1 MEELERAFS
10 RMDLSESDSHHSLQ
24 QLEAEEQTETYDM
37 AQLHVDTRRLVV
49 EIQKRTNRIRS
60 EISGTL
66 EDIEKAYWNEEHGGE
81 ATLRAFRSEIDG
93 TTSQLPPGQ
102 GLARAVRLYMNVI
115 WLGEI
120 GKKRLPDLG
129 PPIPQ
134 LWRSYM
140 AMRVY
145 LELSPMRFLLVLDRL
160 EIRRQLEKT
169 RLINRGDASK
179 NHRHVQKLRSLDK
192 QYRDDSDEFAQV
204 MRHMSRALAF
214 AFAKAEGL
222 EAMMILHNDP
232 TQPTQ
237 LRAWTILREDIV
249 ASDPDLDLAELEIPP
264 QDCSSWGLLPLL
276 CRKGATGM
284 ES

>member
-10 RMDLSESDSHHSLQ
+10 RMDLSASDSHHSLQ

-37 AQLHVDTRRLVV
+37 AQLHVDTRRLVE
-49 EIQKRTNRIRS
+49 EIQRRTSRIRG

-66 EDIEKAYWNEEHGGE
+66 EDIEKAYWYEEHGGV
-81 ATLRAFRSEIDG
+81 ATLRSFRSEIDG
-93 TTSQLPPGQ
+93 TASQLPLGQ

-120 GKKRLPDLG
+120 VKKRRPDLG

-145 LELSPMRFLLVLDRL
+145 LELSPMRFLLVLDRM

-179 NHRHVQKLRSLDK
+179 NHRHVQELQSLDK

-204 MRHMSRALAF
+204 MRQMSRALAF

-222 EAMMILHNDP
+222 EAMMALHDDP

-237 LRAWTILREDIV
+237 LGAWPILRDDIV

-264 QDCSSWGLLPLL
+264 QACSSWGLLPLL

-284 ES
+284 KS

>member
-1 MEELERAFS
+1 MAGLEDAFS
-10 RMDLSESDSHHSLQ
+10 RMDLSETDSHHPLQ
-24 QLEAEEQTETYDM
+24 QLEAEEQTETYEVG
-37 AQLHVDTRRLVV
+37 QLHVDTRRLVE

-66 EDIEKAYWNEEHGGE
+66 EDIEKAYWNEEDGGE

-93 TTSQLPPGQ
+93 TASQLPLGQ
-102 GLARAVRLYMNVI
+102 GLAKAVRLYMNVI

-120 GKKRLPDLG
+120 SKKPRPDLG

-160 EIRRQLEKT
+160 AIRTQLGKT
-169 RLINRGDASK
+169 TRNNHRHAPES
-179 NHRHVQKLRSLDK
+179 HRHVQKLRSLDK
-192 QYRDDSDEFAQV
+192 QYRDDSDAFEQV
-204 MRHMSRALAF
+204 MRQLARALAF

-237 LRAWTILREDIV
+237 LRAWPILRDDIV

-264 QDCSSWGLLPLL
+264 QDCSFWGLLPLL

-284 ES
+284 KS